1 MPLRQGIFQLRLLPC
16 PGPRGAHRCPPR
28 AACPAPAAGRGAP
41 RSLARRQRP
50 LWPAACSMGCHHRRM
65 ALQLRLSTCGGPLC
79 TIETEVGL
87 ALRVAESEGER
98 ERGRARGWHH
108 RHSALQLRV
117 STCGGPLCSIEA
129 EVGLVLWAVEREREG
144 EGGREGSGVGITG
157 VWRCSSAYP
166 RVGVPCAPSKPRL
179 VLHSELPRGRDRERG
194 GRAWGC
200 HHRRMALQLRFSTC
214 GGLLCTIE
222 VEVGLPCSLGFPS
235 PAFVPSP
242 AAPSLPARQGRG
254 GELPPQAQLSV
265 LLKRLFLSL
274 KSRCFTEH

>member
-87 ALRVAESEGER
+87 AVRVAESEGER

-108 RHSALQLRV
+108 RRSALQLRV
-117 STCGGPLCSIEA
+117 STCGGPLCTIEA
-129 EVGLVLWAVEREREG
+129 EVGLVLWAVERERGGER
-144 EGGREGSGVGITG
+144 EGGRARGLASPAYGTAAPHIHVWGS
-157 VWRCSSAYP
+157 
-166 RVGVPCAPSKPRL
+166 L
-179 VLHSELPRGRDRERG
+179 V
-194 GRAWGC
+194 
-200 HHRRMALQLRFSTC
+200 HHRSR
-214 GGLLCTIE
+214 GWPCT
-222 VEVGLPCSLGFPS
+222 PS
-235 PAFVPSP
+235 C
-242 AAPSLPARQGRG
+242 R
-254 GELPPQAQLSV
+254 E
-265 LLKRLFLSL
+265 
-274 KSRCFTEH
+274 